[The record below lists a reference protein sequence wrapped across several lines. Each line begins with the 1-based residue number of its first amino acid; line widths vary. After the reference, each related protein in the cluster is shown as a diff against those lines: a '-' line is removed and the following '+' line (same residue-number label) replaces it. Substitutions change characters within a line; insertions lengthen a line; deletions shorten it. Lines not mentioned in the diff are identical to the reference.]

1 MMQLGFEDWIWSS
14 SSSTVLG
21 CTHIFAS
28 GTFWESHEAVTTS
41 EGPGVFN
48 AAQTYH
54 FLCVMGCGLRI
65 NWFTLL
71 KSNCRM
77 ISTVVLEIELLL
89 LITVEDTPPHHHP
102 KLMQFW
108 NPVKSGISVRIFP
121 NSLKFLCRL
130 RVKMQAM
137 ASWLPYFPVRF
148 LTGCLV

>member
-1 MMQLGFEDWIWSS
+1 MCQRIPAVSIFYADIIRNSKIPGSLFSALHSWVAVWTNNIIKMMQLGFEDWIWSS

-41 EGPGVFN
+41 EGPCVFD

-65 NWFTLL
+65 NWFTFL

-77 ISTVVLEIELLL
+77 ISTVVLEVELLL
-89 LITVEDTPPHHHP
+89 LVTVEDTPPTT
-102 KLMQFW
+102 QNW
-108 NPVKSGISVRIFP
+108 CNSRI
-121 NSLKFLCRL
+121 
-130 RVKMQAM
+130 Q
-137 ASWLPYFPVRF
+137 
-148 LTGCLV
+148 